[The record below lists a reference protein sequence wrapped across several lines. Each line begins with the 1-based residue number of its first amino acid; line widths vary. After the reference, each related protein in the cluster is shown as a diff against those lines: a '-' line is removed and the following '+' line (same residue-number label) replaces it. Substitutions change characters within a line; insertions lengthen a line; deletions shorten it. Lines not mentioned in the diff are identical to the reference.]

1 MDFGMCVMAIFE
13 HRPPSSNMRAM
24 CAWPI
29 TGLLCLA
36 VLLVQGCIDD
46 FDPVPDG
53 CAPGPVEVGL
63 AANVGGGD
71 DRWLAAFQGVE
82 AVVAQLP

>member
-1 MDFGMCVMAIFE
+1 MCVMAIFE
-13 HRPPSSNMRAM
+13 QRPPSSNMWAT

-29 TGLLCLA
+29 TGLLCLV
-36 VLLVQGCIDD
+36 VLRVQGCIDD
-46 FDPVPDG
+46 FDPVPYW

-63 AANVGGGD
+63 AANVGGD
-71 DRWLAAFQGVE
+71 EDRRHAAFQGVE